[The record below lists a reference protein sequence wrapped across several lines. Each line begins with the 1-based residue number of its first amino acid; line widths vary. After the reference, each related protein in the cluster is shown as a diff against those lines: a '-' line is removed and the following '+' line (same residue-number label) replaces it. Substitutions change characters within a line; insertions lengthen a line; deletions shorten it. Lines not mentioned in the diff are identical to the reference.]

1 MVLSI
6 VIFIGPA
13 GAGKSS
19 LVAAYSRWLEDIG
32 LRPFKVNL
40 DPAADY
46 VPYTPDYDV
55 RKLVNAR
62 DIALK
67 YGLGPNGALVKSI
80 EIITDKLGDI
90 VNEFRNAETDFV
102 LIDTPGQMEVFIF
115 RDLAP
120 RLVESLR
127 GISDRIAAVF
137 IVDATLIR
145 NPEDY
150 AFLAVMSIAL
160 QLRLGV
166 DVVPVLNKMDLVS
179 DIDLAGDVVSD
190 VDKVRESLKY
200 RGLYGEMMAQ
210 ILDTIWLYGKAA
222 RVPRVSA
229 TRSEGLDELHRLI
242 HEITCGCG
250 DLT

>member
-19 LVAAYSRWLEDIG
+19 LVAAFSRWLEDLG
-32 LRPFKVNL
+32 LRSFKVNL

-46 VPYTPDYDV
+46 VPYTPDYDI

-62 DIALK
+62 DIAVR

-80 EIITDKLGDI
+80 EIITDNLGDI
-90 VNEFRNAETDFV
+90 VNELRGVETDFV

-115 RDLAP
+115 RDIAP

-127 GISDRIAAVF
+127 SISDRIAAVF
-137 IVDATLIR
+137 VVDATLIR

-166 DVVPVLNKMDLVS
+166 DVVPVINKIDLVPN
-179 DIDLAGDVVSD
+179 IDLAGDVVSD
-190 VDKVRESLKY
+190 VVKVREALKY
-200 RGLYGEMMAQ
+200 RGLYGEMMVQ
-210 ILDTIWLYGKAA
+210 ILDTVWLYGKAA
-222 RVPRVSA
+222 RVPRISA
-229 TRSEGLDELHRLI
+229 MRSEGLDELYRLI
-242 HEITCGCG
+242 HEITCSCG

>member
-1 MVLSI
+1 MVLNI
-6 VIFIGPA
+6 VVFVGPA

-19 LVAAYSRWLEDIG
+19 LVAAYGRWLESVG
-32 LRPFKVNL
+32 LRTFKVDL

-46 VPYTPDYDV
+46 VPYSPDYDI
-55 RKLVNAR
+55 RRLVNAR

-80 EIITDKLGDI
+80 EMVTEKLGDVI
-90 VNEFRNAETDFV
+90 VEFRNVEADFV
-102 LIDTPGQMEVFIF
+102 LIDTPGQMEIFIF
-115 RDLAP
+115 RDIAP
-120 RLVESLR
+120 RLVELLKS
-127 GISDRIAAVF
+127 ISDRIAAVF
-137 IVDATLIR
+137 VVDATLIR

-166 DVVPVLNKMDLVS
+166 DVVPVLNKIDLVS
-179 DIDLAGDVVSD
+179 DTAFTGDVVSD

-210 ILDTIWLYGKAA
+210 VLDIIWLYGKAA

-229 TRSEGLDELHRLI
+229 RHSEGLDELHRLI
-242 HEITCGCG
+242 HEITCSCG